1 MVSIAAFQQIKAYLK
16 VKKQSTP
23 CIKININRSLQ
34 AVKIPFI
41 YFFYALL
48 KIS

>member
-1 MVSIAAFQQIKAYLK
+1 MISIARFQQIKAYLK

-23 CIKININRSLQ
+23 SIKINISRSLQ